1 MLGEDPKS
9 KSATVV
15 SIANHHQ
22 AATVKLF
29 SSGLN
34 LNALRRHPAGNILI
48 IFVVLEI
55 VCIIAASAF
64 PDQFRY
70 LSPLNIQSVLRAIP
84 QLGIIAIG
92 VGILMIAGEFD
103 LSVGATFTLSALMMA
118 NTLDAGLPL
127 ALAVA
132 SGLMTGLIIGAING
146 LITLKARI
154 PSFIATLGMMML
166 LRGLILYSSGT
177 QTRPFHPGV
186 VFETLMTGSIGLVQA
201 SFIWL
206 LLVTFAAYL
215 LMDRHWLGN
224 QLYAVGG
231 NRDAATAIG
240 VKVPQVKL
248 LAFVI
253 AGGAAAL
260 SGIISTVRVSSVSPI
275 QGQGL
280 ELQAIA
286 ACVIGGVSL
295 YGGKGS
301 MIGVFLGAALLYNI
315 QDILLLLRA
324 PGFYLDAFI
333 GAIILVAATLNRVI
347 QKEP

>member
-1 MLGEDPKS
+1 MKIKPPMLSEP
-9 KSATVV
+9 A
-15 SIANHHQ
+15 IANRPQ
-22 AATVKLF
+22 VVGSKRF
-29 SSGLN
+29 SSWLN
-34 LNALRRHPAGNILI
+34 LDVLRRHPAGNILI
-48 IFVVLEI
+48 IVSLLEI
-55 VCIIAASAF
+55 ACVVGSMTF

-70 LSPLNIQSVLRAIP
+70 LSPLNIQSILRAIP
-84 QLGIIAIG
+84 QLGIIAVG
-92 VGILMIAGEFD
+92 VGILMIAGEYD
-103 LSVGATFTLSALMMA
+103 LSVGATFTLSALTMA
-118 NTLDAGLPL
+118 NTFEAGIPL

-132 SGLMTGLIIGAING
+132 AGLMTGLIIGAING
-146 LITLKARI
+146 IVTLRARI

-166 LRGLILYSSGT
+166 LRGLILFSSGT
-177 QTRPFHPGV
+177 QTRPFHPGPA
-186 VFETLMTGSIGLVQA
+186 FESLMTGSIGLVQV

-206 LLVTFAAYL
+206 LLVTFAAYI
-215 LMDRHWLGN
+215 LMDHHRLGN
-224 QLYAVGG
+224 HIYAVGG

-240 VKVPQVKL
+240 VNVPRVKL
-248 LAFVI
+248 SAFVI

-301 MIGVFLGAALLYNI
+301 MIGVFLGAVLFYTV

-324 PGFYLDAFI
+324 PGFYLDSFI

-347 QKEP
+347 QKES

>member
-1 MLGEDPKS
+1 MKIKLPMLPEP
-9 KSATVV
+9 A
-15 SIANHHQ
+15 IANRPQ
-22 AATVKLF
+22 VIGSKRF
-29 SSGLN
+29 SSWLN
-34 LNALRRHPAGNILI
+34 LDVLRRHPAGNILI
-48 IFVVLEI
+48 IVSLLEI
-55 VCIIAASAF
+55 ACVVGSMAF

-70 LSPLNIQSVLRAIP
+70 LSPLNIQSILRAVP
-84 QLGIIAIG
+84 QLGIIAVG
-92 VGILMIAGEFD
+92 VGILMIAGEYD
-103 LSVGATFTLSALMMA
+103 LSVGATFTLSALTMA
-118 NTLDAGLPL
+118 NTFEAGIPL

-132 SGLMTGLIIGAING
+132 AGLMTGLIIGAING
-146 LITLKARI
+146 IVTLRARI

-166 LRGLILYSSGT
+166 LRGLILFSSGT
-177 QTRPFHPGV
+177 QTRPFHPGPA
-186 VFETLMTGSIGLVQA
+186 FESLMTGSIGLVQV

-206 LLVTFAAYL
+206 LLVTFAAYI
-215 LMDRHWLGN
+215 LMDHHRLGN
-224 QLYAVGG
+224 HIYAVGG

-240 VKVPQVKL
+240 VNVPRVKL
-248 LAFVI
+248 SAFVI

-301 MIGVFLGAALLYNI
+301 MIGVFLGAVLLYTV

-324 PGFYLDAFI
+324 PGFYLDSFI

-347 QKEP
+347 QKES